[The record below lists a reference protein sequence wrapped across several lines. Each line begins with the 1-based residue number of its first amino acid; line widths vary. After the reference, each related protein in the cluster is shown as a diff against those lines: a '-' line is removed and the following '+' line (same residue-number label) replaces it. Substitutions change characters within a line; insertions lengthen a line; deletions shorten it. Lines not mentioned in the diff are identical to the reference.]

1 MKTKDE
7 CIDTK
12 DWKTLA
18 KIMAAEAIELRRTK
32 EKEKLS
38 EITCYSIDKVNH
50 IKRRKK

>member
-7 CIDTK
+7 CISNK
-12 DWKTLA
+12 DWKGLA
-18 KIMAAEAIELRRTK
+18 KIMAIESAELRRSK

-38 EITCYSIDKVNH
+38 EITCYSIEKVNH